1 MCLIPLLL
9 RAQVDPVVTQSKYL
23 NVVNYSDSTTTLF
36 ELSPSMSI
44 KKSPAGLCVTSGY
57 QNLEISRGEK
67 ATMRHEK
74 AAPFSLRMLAPH
86 PAYSVADLPVALR
99 SMSDA
104 SNYLILNTDAE
115 GVVDISDLSPGRYQ
129 VSVDA
134 KALGLSAENVD
145 VYHRLI
151 CDESVVTLKEFPL
164 TPVGLDA
171 QLEGY
176 DRENARFTITVVWNE
191 DPFLSG
197 LPYSYLVRVDDMAPL
212 DVNGRRVLLP
222 ELMAGLHEI
231 GVRGV
236 LQSGELTKEVTCSI
250 FLKEPTAGIDMEI
263 SGNPDGQWEYFDL
276 QGNRVNAANLKSG
289 IYIRSNGKVSEKVK
303 ARK

>member
-1 MCLIPLLL
+1 MCLIPQLL
-9 RAQVDPVVTQSKYL
+9 RAQVDSVVAQSKYL
-23 NVVNYSDSTTTLF
+23 NIVNSSDSTESLF
-36 ELSPSMSI
+36 ELSPGMCI
-44 KKSPAGLCVTSGY
+44 KKSPAGLCVSSGY
-57 QNLEISRGEK
+57 QNLEIAKGEK
-67 ATMRHEK
+67 AAMRHEK
-74 AAPFSLRMLAPH
+74 AAPYSLRMLSPH

-104 SNYLILNTDAE
+104 SNYLFLNTDAE

-134 KALGLSAENVD
+134 KAMGLSAENVN

-151 CDESVVTLKEFPL
+151 GDESEVKLKEFPL
-164 TPVGLDA
+164 SAVGLDA

-176 DRENARFTITVVWNE
+176 DSENARFTITVVWNE
-191 DPFLSG
+191 DSFLSG

-212 DVNGRRVLLP
+212 EVDGRRISLP
-222 ELMAGLHEI
+222 ELPAGLHEI

-236 LQSGELTKEVTCSI
+236 LQSGELTKEVICSI

-263 SGNPDGQWEYFDL
+263 SGNPDEQWEYFDL
-276 QGNRVNAANLKSG
+276 QGNRVNASNLKSG

-303 ARK
+303 AGK